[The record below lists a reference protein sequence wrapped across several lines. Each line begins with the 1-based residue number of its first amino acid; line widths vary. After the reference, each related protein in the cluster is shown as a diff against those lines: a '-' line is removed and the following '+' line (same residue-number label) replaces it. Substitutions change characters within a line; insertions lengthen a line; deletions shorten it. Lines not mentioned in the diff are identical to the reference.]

1 MQIQTAGQ
9 SSTAGQY
16 EGVLSGLLDYK
27 NIHESLSK
35 QIMKGST
42 NQNIEIKDN
51 NKKLDSSNDVLN
63 EILKEL
69 KDINNNLNK

>member
-27 NIHESLSK
+27 NIHECLSK
-35 QIMKGST
+35 QIMKGHD
-42 NQNIEIKDN
+42 NQNIQNQD
-51 NKKLDSSNDVLN
+51 
-63 EILKEL
+63 
-69 KDINNNLNK
+69 